1 MYATLDYIN
10 SDTMQIGNLVVA
22 IALCIEYS
30 TPDTYALFG
39 KYIYDTH
46 ILTNYG
52 IFGRVIVKLIVRQV
66 TIRFNYP
73 DMPSF
78 TFEGIAHD
86 YKHPQAE
93 TLVCVIFVC
102 IQQDF
107 QDGFTYKVICIS
119 PIPAECT
126 RNAFYPRH
134 VVQQQRLN
142 HVSVC

>member
-10 SDTMQIGNLVVA
+10 SDTVQIGNLVVA

-46 ILTNYG
+46 ILTDYG
-52 IFGRVIVKLIVRQV
+52 
-66 TIRFNYP
+66 IRFNYP

-93 TLVCVIFVC
+93 TLVCVIFVS
-102 IQQDF
+102 I
-107 QDGFTYKVICIS
+107 
-119 PIPAECT
+119 
-126 RNAFYPRH
+126 
-134 VVQQQRLN
+134 
-142 HVSVC
+142 